1 MTIPLVKSVPASS
14 AERERT
20 PSGGGLRALFRK
32 ELADQL
38 NSNRFLLLFALLA
51 IAGIAG
57 FYGALSTIRD
67 SSEEIDFL
75 YLTLFTTSGN
85 NLPSFASFLAFLSPL
100 MGIVLG
106 FDAVSRERSQGTLN
120 RLAAQPI
127 HRDAILTGKFLSG
140 VTVIFLTIFAMGFLV
155 LGAGI
160 LSLGVPP
167 QGEEVAR
174 IVTFLIFCGVYVSF
188 WLAFSMLLSAWCR
201 HAATSALGGIAIW
214 IFLSF
219 FYTMIA
225 SATAS
230 AAYPLDGIEGFYNQ
244 EANYNLTLA
253 LDRISPYYLF
263 SEAASTILNPNV
275 RSIGV
280 ITMSQL
286 SGAVASYLP
295 FDQSLLLVWPHIV
308 CMVAV
313 TAICFAVAYIGFMR
327 QEIRA

>member
-1 MTIPLVKSVPASS
+1 MTIPLVKSVPSSS

-20 PSGGGLRALFRK
+20 PSGGGLYALFRK

-174 IVTFLIFCGVYVSF
+174 IVTFLLFCGVYVSF
-188 WLAFSMLLSAWCR
+188 WLAFSMLLSVWCR
-201 HAATSALGGIAIW
+201 HAATSALGGIAVW
-214 IFLSF
+214 IFLCF
-219 FYTMIA
+219 FFTMIA
-225 SATAS
+225 SAIAS

-244 EANYNLTLA
+244 EDNYNLNLA

-275 RSIGV
+275 RSIDV